1 MSMKISDKTKQI
13 LKNFAQINNTIYI
26 REGKTLSTIAVTKNI
41 FSRATVSEE
50 FPMSF
55 AIYDLNQFLNG
66 ISLFADPEI
75 EFDNTSYLSIRSG
88 RTKVKY
94 FFCDPDLLVSP
105 PEKSIEFPSYE
116 FKFDLSSDTLDSL
129 IRSASVYGLP
139 DLCLESG
146 GGEVCLVT
154 KDKDNET
161 SNTVS
166 YVVGESEVPFSFNF
180 KVENIKIIPGDYQVE
195 VTKRAAHFVCGDL
208 EYFIALEPDS
218 TYGD

>member
-1 MSMKISDKTKQI
+1 VNMKLSDKTKTI
-13 LKNFAQINNTIYI
+13 LKNFAQINNSISI
-26 REGKTLSTIAVTKNI
+26 GEGSALSTISVTKNI
-41 FSRATVSEE
+41 FSKATVSEE
-50 FPMSF
+50 FPMPF
-55 AIYDLNQFLNG
+55 AIYDLAQFLNG
-66 ISLFADPEI
+66 ISLFSDPDI
-75 EFDNTSYLSIRSG
+75 EFDNTSYLTIKSG

-94 FFCDPDLLVSP
+94 FFCDPDLIVSP
-105 PEKSIEFPSYE
+105 KGKAVQLSDYE
-116 FKFDLSSDTLDSL
+116 FEFELTSDTLDSL

-180 KVENIKIIPGDYQVE
+180 KVENIKIIPGNYKVE
-195 VTKRAAHFVCGDL
+195 VTKKAAHFVCGDL
-208 EYFIALEPDS
+208 EYYIALEPDS
-218 TYGD
+218 SYG

>member
-1 MSMKISDKTKQI
+1 MNMKLSANTKQI
-13 LKNFAQINNTIYI
+13 LKNFSHINNTIYI
-26 REGKTLSTIAVTKNI
+26 REGNTISTIAVTKNI
-41 FSRATVSEE
+41 FSKATVAEK
-50 FPMSF
+50 FPISF
-55 AIYDLNQFLNG
+55 AIYDLAQFLNG
-66 ISLFADPEI
+66 ISLFEDPEI
-75 EFDNTSYLSIRSG
+75 EFDSSSFLYIRSG

-105 PEKSIEFPSYE
+105 PDKSIEFPNYE
-116 FKFDLSSDTLDSL
+116 FKFDLSSDILDSL
-129 IRSASVYGLP
+129 IKSASVYGLP
-139 DLCLESG
+139 DLCLESS

-180 KVENIKIIPGDYQVE
+180 KVENIKIIPGDYKVE
-195 VTKRAAHFVCGDL
+195 VTKKAAHFVCGDL

>member
-1 MSMKISDKTKQI
+1 MSMKISDKTKTI
-13 LKNFAQINNTIYI
+13 LKNFASINNSISI
-26 REGKTLSTIAVTKNI
+26 GEGSSLSTISVTKNI
-41 FSRATVSEE
+41 FSKATVTEE
-50 FPMSF
+50 FPMPF
-55 AIYDLNQFLNG
+55 AIYDLAQFLNG

-75 EFDNTSYLSIRSG
+75 EFDNTSYLTIKSG

-94 FFCDPDLLVSP
+94 FFCDPDLIVSP
-105 PEKSIEFPSYE
+105 KGKAVQLSDYE
-116 FKFDLSSDTLDSL
+116 FEFELTSDILDSL

-180 KVENIKIIPGDYQVE
+180 KVENIKIIPGNYKVE
-195 VTKRAAHFVCGDL
+195 VTKKAAHFVCGDL
-208 EYFIALEPDS
+208 EYYIALEPDS
-218 TYGD
+218 SYG